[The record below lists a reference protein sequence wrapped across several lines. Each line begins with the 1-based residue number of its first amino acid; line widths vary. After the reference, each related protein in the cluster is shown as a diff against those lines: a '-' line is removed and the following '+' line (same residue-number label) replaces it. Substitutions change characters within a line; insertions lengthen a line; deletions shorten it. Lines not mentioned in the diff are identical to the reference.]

1 MLDISFAM
9 LTTLHVVISLVG
21 ILAGSLV
28 VAGLLCGKRVEAWTE
43 IFLATT
49 VLTSVTGFMFPIS
62 GLTPGLVVGA
72 ISLAVLAIALVALYG
87 FELAGAW
94 RWIYVVT
101 AMAALYLN
109 VFVGVVQAF
118 AKVAFLRA
126 LAPTQSEPPFVAAQV
141 AVLILFLIAGYLAV
155 VRFTPETG
163 FTRTVPRL

>member
-1 MLDISFAM
+1 MLEISFAM

-49 VLTSVTGFMFPIS
+49 VLTSVIGFMFPNS
-62 GLTPGLVVGA
+62 GPTPGLVVGA
-72 ISLAVLAIALVALYG
+72 ISLAVLAIVALYG

-109 VFVGVVQAF
+109 VFVGVVKAF

-126 LAPTQSEPPFVAAQV
+126 LAPTQSEPPFWP
-141 AVLILFLIAGYLAV
+141 LKS
-155 VRFTPETG
+155 RF
-163 FTRTVPRL
+163 